1 MLIKRGDIF
10 YADLNPV
17 VGSEQGGIRPVLV
30 VQNDV
35 GNRHSPT
42 VIVVPISSVRKKNLP
57 VHIQIRC
64 SELPKNSTVLAEQIR
79 TIDRY
84 RLKSYVGSVDFEY
97 SDFMAKVF
105 ADKLDKILEQD
116 EKQSFNS
123 KNTED
128 IYSQFPSSRD
138 AA

>member
-1 MLIKRGDIF
+1 MTKFGQ
-10 YADLNPV
+10 A
-17 VGSEQGGIRPVLV
+17 
-30 VQNDV
+30 
-35 GNRHSPT
+35 
-42 VIVVPISSVRKKNLP
+42 
-57 VHIQIRC
+57 
-64 SELPKNSTVLAEQIR
+64 
-79 TIDRY
+79 
-84 RLKSYVGSVDFEY
+84 EY

-123 KNTED
+123 KKTED